1 MTKPLQIHNPR
12 AFGKVAVLCGGWSP
26 EREISL
32 QSGNNVFA
40 ALERHGVDAT
50 LVDVDRHLLLGTAL
64 DGYDRVLNL
73 VHGRGG
79 EDGTLQ
85 AVLDLRGLPYPGA
98 RMAASAL
105 AMDKLR
111 SKRIWRDAG
120 LPTPRFAAPASL
132 SEAQLA
138 AQQIGYPL
146 FIKPVADGSSVGIH
160 KVRNAAQLEAAFADA
175 AQYGDV
181 LMEAFAEGR
190 EFTCAVLDDLPL
202 PLICIEP
209 AGEFYDYHAKYV
221 SDDTRYLCP
230 APVDDAL
237 RDRLQQMALD
247 AFAAIGVRQWGRVD
261 FMLDTDGTPQ
271 LLEINTL
278 PGMTTHSL
286 VPMAAQAVGIG
297 FDELCWR
304 LLECTMEDAR

>member
-1 MTKPLQIHNPR
+1 MMPSARIHQPR

-32 QSGNNVFA
+32 QSGSNVYA
-40 ALERHGVDAT
+40 ALERQGVDAT
-50 LVDVDRHLLLGTAL
+50 LLDVDRTMLLGPAL
-64 DGYDRVLNL
+64 DGFDRVLNL

-79 EDGTLQ
+79 EDGQLQ

-98 RMAASAL
+98 GVAASAL

-111 SKRIWRDAG
+111 SKRVWRDAG
-120 LPTPRFAAPASL
+120 LPTPAFAAPGD
-132 SEAQLA
+132 LA
-138 AQQIGYPL
+138 AAHAAAEHIGYPL

-160 KVRNAAQLEAAFADA
+160 KVRSGEQLEAAFLDA

-190 EFTCAVLDDLPL
+190 EFTCAVLDGTPL

-209 AGEFYDYHAKYV
+209 AGEFYDYHAKYL
-221 SDDTRYLCP
+221 SDETRYLCP
-230 APVDDAL
+230 APVDEAL
-237 RDRLQQMALD
+237 RDRLQAMALE

-261 FMLDTDGTPQ
+261 FMLDANGAPQ

-286 VPMAAQAVGIG
+286 VPMAAQAVGID
-297 FDELCWR
+297 FDALCWR
-304 LLECTMEDAR
+304 LLECTMEAA

>member
-1 MTKPLQIHNPR
+1 MIQPPRMHQPR

-32 QSGNNVFA
+32 QSGSNVFA
-40 ALERHGVDAT
+40 ALERQGVDAT
-50 LVDVDRHLLLGTAL
+50 LLDVDRAMLLGPAL
-64 DGYDRVLNL
+64 DGFDRVLNL

-79 EDGTLQ
+79 EDGLLQ
-85 AVLDLRGLPYPGA
+85 AVLELRGLPYPGA
-98 RMAASAL
+98 GVAASAL

-111 SKRIWRDAG
+111 SKRVWRDAG
-120 LPTPRFAAPASL
+120 LPTPAFAAPDSL
-132 SEAQLA
+132 EAAHA
-138 AQQIGYPL
+138 AAAQIGYPL

-160 KVRNAAQLEAAFADA
+160 KVRSSAQLEAAFLDA

-190 EFTCAVLDDLPL
+190 EFTCAVLDGTPL

-209 AGEFYDYHAKYV
+209 AGEFYDYHAKYL
-221 SDDTRYLCP
+221 SDETRYLCP

-237 RDRLQQMALD
+237 RDRLQAMALE

-261 FMLDTDGTPQ
+261 FMLDGRGAPQ

-286 VPMAAQAVGIG
+286 VPMAAQAIGID
-297 FDELCWR
+297 FDALCWR
-304 LLECTMEDAR
+304 LLECTMEAA

>member
-1 MTKPLQIHNPR
+1 MTKPLQIHNPKD
-12 AFGKVAVLCGGWSP
+12 FGKVAVLCGGWSP

-40 ALERHGVDAT
+40 ALERQGVDAT
-50 LVDVDRHLLLGTAL
+50 LLDVDRAMLHGAVL
-64 DGYDRVLNL
+64 DGFDRALNL

-98 RMAASAL
+98 GLAASAL

-111 SKRIWRDAG
+111 SKRIWRDAD
-120 LPTPRFAAPASL
+120 LPTPRFAAPVTLA
-132 SEAQLA
+132 EAHA
-138 AQQIGYPL
+138 AAEDIGYPL

-160 KVRNAAQLEAAFADA
+160 KVRSGEQLDAAFNDA

-190 EFTCAVLDDLPL
+190 EFTCAVLDGTPL
-202 PLICIEP
+202 PLVCIEP
-209 AGEFYDYHAKYV
+209 AGEFYDYHAKYL

-230 APVDDAL
+230 APVDDDL
-237 RDRLQQMALD
+237 RARLQHLALL

-261 FMLDTDGTPQ
+261 FMLDADGAPQ

-304 LLECTMEDAR
+304 LLECTMEVSR